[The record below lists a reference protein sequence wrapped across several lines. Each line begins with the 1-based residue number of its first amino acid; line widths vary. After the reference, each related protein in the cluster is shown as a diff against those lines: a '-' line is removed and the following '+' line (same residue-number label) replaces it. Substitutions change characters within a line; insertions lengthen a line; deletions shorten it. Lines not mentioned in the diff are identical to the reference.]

1 MKWFTRLLDFYLNS
15 SIHVALSVISLLVIT
30 QEKFNIIYKYE
41 LLLFVFFSTIT
52 GYNFIK
58 YAGVAKFHHRSLTK
72 SLRII
77 QIFSFFCFV
86 LMVYFFFQLSIP
98 TLKLVAVFAAIT
110 FFYAIPFVP
119 KLLSPVDENRNL
131 RSISGI
137 KIYVIALVWAG
148 VTVLLPFFEIG
159 IVLYYDVWVET
170 AQRFLWVILLMI
182 PFEIRD
188 MKYDSIKLGTIPQKI
203 GIKRTKQIALFL
215 VIILFALE
223 FFKDD
228 FSAVQTGVLLFALI
242 LLSALIVLST
252 PKQNKYYSSL
262 WVEGI
267 PLLWLAIILISE

>member
-1 MKWFTRLLDFYLNS
+1 MKWFTRLLEFYLNS
-15 SIHVALSVISLLVIT
+15 SIHVALSVVSFLVIT
-30 QEKFNIIYKYE
+30 QERFNIMYKYE
-41 LLLFVFFSTIT
+41 LLFFVFFSTIT

-86 LMVYFFFQLSIP
+86 LMVYFFFQLSMP
-98 TLKLVAVFAAIT
+98 TIKLVAVFAAIT

-119 KLLSPVDENRNL
+119 KLLSPIDENKNL

-148 VTVLLPFFEIG
+148 VTVILPFFEMG
-159 IVLYYDVWVET
+159 IALYHDVWIET

-203 GIKRTKQIALFL
+203 GIKRTKRIALFL

-223 FFKDD
+223 FFRDD
-228 FSAVQTGVLLFALI
+228 FSTFQVGISLFVLL
-242 LLSALIVLST
+242 LLSVLLIRST
-252 PKQNKYYSSL
+252 PKQNKYYSAL

-267 PLLWLAIILISE
+267 PIFWLVLILILK